1 MTSLEDVLKFADYDI
16 RENVEDAKWLLAQVD
31 EFQDL
36 CEAAEELVDSHEDY
50 ELYVENAEEAG
61 ETPVSFEEW
70 REENS

>member
-16 RENVEDAKWLLAQVD
+16 RENVEDAKWLLGQIN

-36 CEAAEELVDSHEDY
+36 CEAAEELVDLHEDY

-70 REENS
+70 RENS